1 MHSSRVVFLATLLA
15 GAVACDD
22 QKAVTQSQ
30 DPSTCSCPLSIQVD
44 NLAICAAQS
53 TLTAPPR
60 VYSSAQTAGQATC
73 EDDDGKFPH
82 RVPTAPWSKVRISS
96 PCNGKGKMCFSL
108 RHGTADQPKE
118 SDCVLA
124 QECVEFDYE
133 TSDGGTFEIP
143 EMPGWTVTDQ
153 ACAFKYER
161 EGGYIEF
168 HAEEAEVGCN
178 SGLEGS
184 LRTQTCPVHCAQQ
197 PDGPGCDAC
206 SNEPIRDDL

>member
-1 MHSSRVVFLATLLA
+1 
-15 GAVACDD
+15 
-22 QKAVTQSQ
+22 
-30 DPSTCSCPLSIQVD
+30 
-44 NLAICAAQS
+44 
-53 TLTAPPR
+53 
-60 VYSSAQTAGQATC
+60 
-73 EDDDGKFPH
+73 
-82 RVPTAPWSKVRISS
+82 
-96 PCNGKGKMCFSL
+96 MCFSL
-108 RHGTADQPKE
+108 RHGSAESPSE

-124 QECVEFDYE
+124 EQCVDFDYE
-133 TSDGGTFEIP
+133 AGDGASVELPLT
-143 EMPGWTVTDQ
+143 MPGWTVTDQ
-153 ACAFKYER
+153 ACAFLYER